1 MIKVVIVYCSL
12 GGNTETA
19 ALSIKKGLESI
30 KGVEVIMKKGT
41 EADIDDLLSCD
52 GIIFGSGD
60 YFSYMGGILKDFFDR
75 TFYPSRG
82 KVEGKPYFAFMTH
95 GGGGKG
101 IESIESIAQTFNLK
115 KVMDSIV
122 IKGKPDKKMEDKL
135 FDAGRRFCEIIK
147 K

>member
-1 MIKVVIVYCSL
+1 
-12 GGNTETA
+12 
-19 ALSIKKGLESI
+19 
-30 KGVEVIMKKGT
+30 
-41 EADIDDLLSCD
+41 
-52 GIIFGSGD
+52 
-60 YFSYMGGILKDFFDR
+60 GILKDFFDR